1 MSDLTDSGVMLRLVY
16 QAMCKLGLDA
26 NAVLTKIGASTEWLN
41 DPHLRTPHA
50 AQDLFWKAVQSV
62 SNDPDIGLHLG
73 ENLPVYRGQ
82 VIEYLFLSSPTFGEG
97 LTRALNYTRL
107 LSDAVQGRLIQGAE
121 RSYLVSDISNSGFR
135 QLTECA
141 VAGIARFFEY
151 VTENQFR
158 LREIWFTHETGASA
172 EEYQRVYGCDVKL
185 GQKETR
191 LYFDTALLAH
201 PSHHAEPELLR
212 LHEQVASEKVAA
224 LERQDLISNVK
235 RAIGEILESGDVTLE
250 SVAGRLNMK
259 SRDLRMRLQ
268 DAGTNFNQ
276 VFNDYRC
283 RLARRL
289 LAKTDESIDQIV
301 YLTGFSEPSTFYR
314 AFKRWVGETPVEY
327 RKRKQQA

>member
-26 NAVLTKIGASTEWLN
+26 NAVLTQIGASTEWLN

-50 AQDLFWKAVQSV
+50 AQERFWKAVQAL

-73 ENLPVYRGQ
+73 EQLPVFRGQ
-82 VIEYLFLSSPTFGEG
+82 VIDYLFLSSPTFGEG
-97 LTRALNYTRL
+97 LKRALNYSRL
-107 LSDAVQGRLIQGAE
+107 LSDAVQGRLVEAPE
-121 RSYLVSDISNSGFR
+121 RSYLVSGISNTGYR

-141 VAGIARFFEY
+141 VVGIAKFFSY
-151 VTENQFR
+151 VTEGQFK
-158 LREIWFTHETGASA
+158 LHEIWFTHTQGASP
-172 EEYQRVYGCDVKL
+172 EEYLRIYGCEVKL
-185 GQKETR
+185 GQPETR

-201 PSHHAEPELLR
+201 PSSHAEPELLR

-224 LERQDLISNVK
+224 LERKDLISNVK
-235 RAIGEILESGDVTLE
+235 RAIGEMLESGNVTLE
-250 SVAGRLNMK
+250 SVATRLNLK
-259 SRDLRMRLQ
+259 PRDLRVRLQ

-327 RKRKQQA
+327 RKRKQAS

>member
-1 MSDLTDSGVMLRLVY
+1 MSGDLTDSGVMLRLVY

-26 NAVLTKIGASTEWLN
+26 NAVLAKIGASTEWFK

-50 AQDLFWKAVQSV
+50 AQDRFWKAVQSI

-73 ENLPVYRGQ
+73 EHVPVYRGQ
-82 VIEYLFLSSPTFGEG
+82 VIEYLFLSSHTFGEG
-97 LTRALNYTRL
+97 LKRALNYTRL
-107 LSDAVQGRLIQGAE
+107 LSDAVQGSLVEGPE
-121 RSYLVSDISNSGFR
+121 RSYLVSGISNSGFR

-141 VAGIARFFEY
+141 VVGIAKFFDY
-151 VTENQFR
+151 VTEGHFQ
-158 LREIWFTHETGASA
+158 LREIWFTHSTGASA
-172 EEYQRVYGCDVKL
+172 EEYLRVYGCEVKL
-185 GQKETR
+185 GQPETR
-191 LYFDTALLAH
+191 LYFDTELLAL
-201 PSHHAEPELLR
+201 PSGHAEPELLK

-224 LERQDLISNVK
+224 LERQDLIFNVK

-250 SVAGRLNMK
+250 NVASRLNMK

-268 DAGTNFNQ
+268 EAGTNFNQ

-289 LAKTDESIDQIV
+289 LAKTDETIDQIV

-327 RKRKQQA
+327 RKRKQN